1 MPIPAWATVTPSLFD
16 RLTDYD
22 PARTK
27 EIPAPEQIQKEDYK
41 ASVAR
46 DLGELLN
53 TRCREDDIPERYERA
68 RESVIAYGLP
78 DFTSESVDHEA
89 LREAIER
96 VVRAFEPRLSHV
108 EVLLEAGT
116 AKSKADQL
124 RFRFTFQIAAVLRMQ
139 TGSEA
144 VLYDAVL
151 PKEIRRFQV
160 KVAR

>member
-1 MPIPAWATVTPSLFD
+1 MPIPARAYITPSLFD

-22 PARTK
+22 PRRAK
-27 EIPAPEQIQKEDYK
+27 EIPPPEQIQREDYK

-53 TRCREDDIPERYERA
+53 TRCREDDIPEQYALVRQ
-68 RESVIAYGLP
+68 SVIAYGLP
-78 DFTSESVDHEA
+78 DFTSESVDHET

-96 VVRAFEPRLSHV
+96 VVRTFEPRLSHV

-124 RFRFTFQIAAVLRMQ
+124 RFRFTFQIAAMLRMRM
-139 TGSEA
+139 GSEA

-151 PKEIRRFQV
+151 PKEIRHFQV
-160 KVAR
+160 TVAR